1 MAVWLAAD
9 RGDRL
14 KRDGMDV
21 KRLASLH
28 RKSWEIRQ
36 SLGPVEPL
44 EENPWVVLR
53 TTPRAKR
60 HRARKTRLYDGS
72 LMWLTACSALYEINE
87 ATPVQEEAT
96 CKWCEKKAQT

>member
-1 MAVWLAAD
+1 VAVWLAAD

-44 EENPWVVLR
+44 EESPWVVLR

-72 LMWLTACSALYEINE
+72 LMWLTACSVLYEINE